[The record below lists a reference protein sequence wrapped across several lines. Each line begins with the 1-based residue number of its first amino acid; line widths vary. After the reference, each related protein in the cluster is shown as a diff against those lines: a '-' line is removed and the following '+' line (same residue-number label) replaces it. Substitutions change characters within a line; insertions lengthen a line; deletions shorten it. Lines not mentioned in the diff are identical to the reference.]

1 MLIEQKQRI
10 EELRDTHRLESQS
23 QTEQFDMLTTQLKQK
38 DDALKLVNDQLT
50 AAESINAASKSE
62 LATAAEEYAKL
73 KIVAKEEEEKRIK
86 ALSLL
91 RALRQKLVKSEKEK
105 EDVDRERDSLR
116 LSEAT
121 AQNQLSIDRLR
132 FDQEIASLRS
142 TQEQQI
148 TKLRSSFDR
157 ETSQMRLQ
165 FEREAAT
172 RKSQFELD
180 AINVKATLSKELS
193 TKDTRIKQLE
203 STVRE
208 ISVGRDSL
216 FDQLQLRTAEVE
228 SIAENQEQLRSQA
241 EELKYE
247 LKEAKDRS
255 AAVVDE
261 LEELRKARRDVSR
274 DDANTRRLLAEA
286 EVRSEARVRDL
297 EAHTRQLENDR
308 LETEKE
314 MSSNL
319 QERLKE
325 VERMRQQ
332 IVQKDID
339 YAESVQSRRLRDT
352 KIQESELARTELEGK
367 VRALE
372 ALLSDSK
379 ADLTKSARAEVSMP
393 CDID

>member
-1 MLIEQKQRI
+1 M
-10 EELRDTHRLESQS
+10 
-23 QTEQFDMLTTQLKQK
+23 
-38 DDALKLVNDQLT
+38 
-50 AAESINAASKSE
+50 
-62 LATAAEEYAKL
+62 
-73 KIVAKEEEEKRIK
+73 K

-116 LSEAT
+116 LLEAT
-121 AQNQLSIDRLR
+121 AQNQLAIDRSR

-157 ETSQMRLQ
+157 ETSQLRFQ

-193 TKDTRIKQLE
+193 TKDTRIEQLE

-255 AAVVDE
+255 AALIEE
-261 LEELRKARRDVSR
+261 LDELRKARRDVSR

-314 MSSNL
+314 MGANL

-352 KIQESELARTELEGK
+352 KIQETELARTELEGK

-379 ADLTKSARAEVSMP
+379 ADLTKSARAEVSLSM
-393 CDID
+393 IRVNLS